1 MERVNQDSFHFYRIN
16 MRIPRPQVFEKMVK
30 VISID
35 GFLWSLGGVQVKGI
49 LQRGLV
55 VLDKLKH
62 SIM

>member
-1 MERVNQDSFHFYRIN
+1 MEWVNQDSFRFYRIN

-55 VLDKLKH
+55 VLDKLKR